1 MYKFVFKNTIA
12 GTIIFYKIVFTSP
25 TEIFVKYNTIN
36 KEYSYAY
43 DKYIYHKI
51 GNDTVKVF
59 WNGVYLEESSNCMG
73 GFILDSSIKNEI
85 LKETELQQSYL
96 IWSDAKYIKEEYEGF
111 SIERVIGSL
120 DNFNFEKYWTTEC
133 FTEYKSNNYI
143 LIKSIGKFNGG
154 HTFHEEELI
163 SMDTSYSE
171 SDSDLIEIKKIFKIQ
186 D

>member
-1 MYKFVFKNTIA
+1 MYKFVFKTTIA
-12 GTIIFYKIVFTSP
+12 GAIIFYKIVFTSP

-36 KEYSYAY
+36 KEYSDAY

-59 WNGVYLEESSNCMG
+59 WNGEYLEESSKWKG

-85 LKETELQQSYL
+85 LKETEFQQSYL
-96 IWSDAKYIKEEYEGF
+96 IWNDAKYIQQEYEEF
-111 SIERVIGSL
+111 SMELVIGSL
-120 DNFNFEKYWTTEC
+120 ENFNFEKYWTTEC

-143 LIKSIGKFNGG
+143 LLKSIGKFNGA
-154 HTFHEEELI
+154 HIFHEEELI

-171 SDSDLIEIKKIFKIQ
+171 SDSDLIEIKKIFKIH